1 MNFVHSR
8 PKKTK
13 SSPHCTVDRRI
24 VRWIAASYGGSP
36 HRTVDHCAV
45 DPSWKYFLSKVTGPQ
60 EYGPELLR
68 KMGSSRIIPASQVVK
83 GSSIH
88 EPADHPTIFKLLAAE
103 NSIQHKNPRSKIQGW
118 IFQ

>member
-1 MNFVHSR
+1 
-8 PKKTK
+8 
-13 SSPHCTVDRRI
+13 
-24 VRWIAASYGGSP
+24 
-36 HRTVDHCAV
+36 V

-88 EPADHPTIFKLLAAE
+88 EPADHPTIFSKKILAQKSRAGFF
-103 NSIQHKNPRSKIQGW
+103 NKGQDSPGW
-118 IFQ
+118 VESPYVGRR